1 MPPSKLAERLRLRP
15 AWIAA
20 GALLLIAFALAACGG
35 DSDQD
40 DHEADHDAVGDEEVE
55 TDVFVVRG
63 VDKGPISLSLLTDIE
78 ALDGV
83 EQIEPYIRLRFDGFD
98 VVGVDLGNTNR
109 VMTGMPSPHL
119 TAAALIDGDSL
130 DSESAAARDV
140 LIGRSYADAAGLEL
154 GSAFQLEQADV
165 ELNVAGVFSTDPSEL
180 STIVIMPLELVQE
193 LFDLSGQVTHFWV
206 TLASADL
213 THDAIR
219 ETQLALGDDLAV
231 LPRIVG

>member
-1 MPPSKLAERLRLRP
+1 
-15 AWIAA
+15 
-20 GALLLIAFALAACGG
+20 
-35 DSDQD
+35 
-40 DHEADHDAVGDEEVE
+40 VV

-63 VDKGPISLSLLTDIE
+63 VDKGPIALSLITDIE

-119 TAAALIDGDSL
+119 TEAALIDGNSL
-130 DSESAAARDV
+130 DSESAAARAV
-140 LIGRSYADAAGLEL
+140 LIGQSYANAASLEL
-154 GSAFQLEQADV
+154 GAAFQLEQSDV
-165 ELNVAGVFSTDPSEL
+165 ELNVAGIFSTDPTEL

-193 LFDLSGQVTHFWV
+193 LFDLPGQVTHFWV

-213 THDAIR
+213 THDDIR
-219 ETQLALGDDLAV
+219 ETQLALGDELAV